1 MGAGLPGPQPA
12 RRSPLGLRG
21 VRVCRGHPAGPLCA
35 AGASPG
41 VGVGGRC
48 GLPAFPGR
56 AQKLGAPA
64 ALPQPAGGALEVR
77 GLGGGSR
84 VCPPPEQLG
93 LQAPLRGILHQK
105 DWGGRGG
112 GVQAGP
118 RLPRSVPFLRADLV
132 PDLLRQNHD
141 LSRKAKYLYA
151 KIWSSGAS
159 VLGKKAEKMQAFC
172 VAFFIDSLFTSF
184 FASPEYFHFR

>member
-1 MGAGLPGPQPA
+1 MRCGRLTWG
-12 RRSPLGLRG
+12 
-21 VRVCRGHPAGPLCA
+21 
-35 AGASPG
+35 
-41 VGVGGRC
+41 GGRC

-105 DWGGRGG
+105 DGGEGRGCCRR
-112 GVQAGP
+112 VLAFPGP
-118 RLPRSVPFLRADLV
+118 CLSCLQIWSHIRYVRTTVFLGRRNIYMPKSGRQVRVFRGKKPRKCRRF
-132 PDLLRQNHD
+132 LLRSSLTVYLLAFLHLQNIFILEKSCGLILLRI
-141 LSRKAKYLYA
+141 LSLNVAK
-151 KIWSSGAS
+151 
-159 VLGKKAEKMQAFC
+159 V
-172 VAFFIDSLFTSF
+172 
-184 FASPEYFHFR
+184 